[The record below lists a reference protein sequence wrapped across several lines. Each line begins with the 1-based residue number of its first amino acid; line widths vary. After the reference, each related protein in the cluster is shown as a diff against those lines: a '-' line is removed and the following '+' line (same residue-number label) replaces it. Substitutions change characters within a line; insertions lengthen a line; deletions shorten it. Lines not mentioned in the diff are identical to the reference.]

1 MLKCSCRGFLEGS
14 SDSRNFSDPI
24 NNEPLMTPHIPAAP
38 ALFAFESRLRSHICR
53 PNQGDVIFRNF
64 SSEKIKRLSE
74 KQPKYCGIVILKIKN
89 KQKKVDVFFSLSLS
103 KAWK

>member
-1 MLKCSCRGFLEGS
+1 
-14 SDSRNFSDPI
+14 
-24 NNEPLMTPHIPAAP
+24 MTPHIPAAS
-38 ALFAFESRLRSHICR
+38 ALFVFESRLRSHICR

-89 KQKKVDVFFSLSLS
+89 KKQTNKKKVDVFFSLSLS